1 MTMTEARAAQRIAV
15 AAAALF
21 LAVASFALPAF
32 AQAPPAEPAAAGQL
46 AGRRIAEIRV
56 VKQDGALVAGPPPLS
71 VALDAQYDPALVR
84 ESLKELFRSGRF
96 SDVQAVATEVAG
108 GLRLDFV
115 VIENFY
121 VNQVRVLGLTEPPSE
136 AVAVSVMRLAL
147 GEIYTEAKLREALTR
162 LGQLLE
168 EESLYQAKYDAET
181 TPHPD
186 TRQMDITVSVQPGPR
201 ARIGDNTV
209 TNRTPYTDKRLTE
222 KADLDRGK
230 DAISRRL
237 NRGAERLRNYL
248 VDEGHLDSRVT
259 VTRGAHQPDSS
270 TVTLEMTA
278 VAGPKIRVEI
288 AGARLGRDDRR
299 ELIPIYQEGA
309 VDEDL
314 LREGQRNLAAHYQ
327 SEGYFDAEVTYQRE
341 TQEETQVIRYLVT
354 LGQRRELVGIGVEGN
369 QYFSDTALIERMR
382 IVPAGFLAR
391 GRFSTRMLEDE
402 VDSMR
407 GLYQINGFPDA
418 QVRSEVVQDYLGEQG
433 DLFVRFHVVEGP
445 QTLVADLAIE
455 GNSTLSDDF
464 LLGSVNSQP
473 GTPYSEFNMDGD
485 RSNILVTYF
494 DAGFPD
500 ARVETESAPAGEP
513 NRMKLVYRITE
524 GRQIR
529 IQRVLIDGYHFTR
542 RDRIAQEVEIR
553 PEGPLRQG
561 DVIDTQ
567 RQLYQLGIFNR
578 VQVAPQN
585 PEGTDPSKS
594 VVVLVDEARRYTV
607 AYGGGI
613 EFQRLES
620 ETNPGQTDLSVSP
633 RGLFEIT
640 KNNVL
645 GRAHTLSFK
654 GRASTLQGRGL
665 LAYTAPSFFNR
676 PGLDFLA
683 TALYE
688 QTRDVSTFTAQ
699 RSEAGVQIAHQR
711 RPNTFFYRYVFRRVV
726 VDPDSLRIDPQE
738 IPLQSQP
745 TRVSGPGFTWIR
757 DTRDNPVDA
766 ARGTFHSLDAVVA
779 VEPLGSSASFSRFLL
794 QNSSFHRL
802 GRALIFARS
811 ARFGVQ
817 EPFSD
822 TTATDI
828 PLPERFFAGG
838 GYSIRGFGLN
848 QAGPRDP
855 LTGFPV
861 GGLAVVALNH
871 ELRFPMPL
879 PLPFFY
885 EQLRKLGGAL
895 FYDAG
900 NVFTRVQ
907 DINFRLEPSLAD
919 INSGRLNYFSHTIGF
934 SFRYPTPV
942 GPVRLDLSYLLNPS
956 RFAVDDGMGGT
967 TLDRLPRFQFFLSIG
982 PTF

>member
-1 MTMTEARAAQRIAV
+1 
-15 AAAALF
+15 
-21 LAVASFALPAF
+21 
-32 AQAPPAEPAAAGQL
+32 
-46 AGRRIAEIRV
+46 
-56 VKQDGALVAGPPPLS
+56 
-71 VALDAQYDPALVR
+71 
-84 ESLKELFRSGRF
+84 ELFRSGRF

-115 VIENFY
+115 VTENFY
-121 VNQVRVLGLTEPPSE
+121 VNQVRVIGLDEPPSE
-136 AVAVSVMRLAL
+136 AVAVSVMRLVL
-147 GEIYTEAKLREALTR
+147 GEIYTERKLQEALAR

-181 TPHPD
+181 TLHPD
-186 TRQMDITVSVQPGPR
+186 TQQMDITVTVQPGPR
-201 ARIGDNTV
+201 ARIGDINL
-209 TNRTPYTDKRLTE
+209 TNRTPYTDRRLINR
-222 KADLDRGK
+222 ADLDRGK
-230 DAISRRL
+230 QAISRRL
-237 NRGAERLRNYL
+237 NRSAERLRNYL

-259 VTRGAHQPDSS
+259 VARGAYRPDSN
-270 TVTLEMTA
+270 TVNLEMTA

-288 AGARLGRDDRR
+288 TGARLSSDDRR
-299 ELIPIYQEGA
+299 DLIPIYQEGA

-314 LREGQRNLAAHYQ
+314 LREGQRNLAAHFQ

-341 TQEETQVIRYLVT
+341 TQEETQVIRYQVT
-354 LGQRRELVGIGVEGN
+354 LGQRRELVGIGIEGN

-382 IVPAGFLAR
+382 VVPAGFLAR
-391 GRFSTRMLEDE
+391 GRFSTSMLQDE
-402 VDSMR
+402 VQSMR
-407 GLYQINGFPDA
+407 GLYQLNGFQDV
-418 QVRSEVVQDYLGEQG
+418 QVRSEVIQDYQGEQG
-433 DLFVRFHVVEGP
+433 DMFVRFHVVEGP
-445 QTLVADLAIE
+445 QTLVAELTIE
-455 GNSTLSDDF
+455 GNSALSDDF
-464 LLGSVNSQP
+464 LLGSVNSTP

-485 RSNILVTYF
+485 RNNVLVLYF
-494 DAGFPD
+494 DQGFPD
-500 ARVETESAPAGEP
+500 ARVETESLPAEEP
-513 NRMKLVYRITE
+513 HRMKLVYRVTE
-524 GRQIR
+524 GREIR
-529 IQRVLIDGYHFTR
+529 VQRVLIDGYHYTR
-542 RDRIAQEVEIR
+542 RDRIAQEVEVQ

-585 PEGTDPSKS
+585 PEGTDPTKS
-594 VVVLVDEARRYTV
+594 VVVLVDEARRYTI

-620 ETNPGQTDLSVSP
+620 ETNPGQTALSVSP

-665 LAYTAPSFFNR
+665 LAYTAPSFLNR
-676 PGLDFLA
+676 ESLSFLA

-699 RSEAGVQIAHQR
+699 RSEAGVQIAQQR
-711 RPNTFFYRYVFRRVV
+711 RPNTFFFRYAFRRVV

-745 TRVSGPGFTWIR
+745 TRLSGPGFTWIR

-766 ARGTFHSLDAVVA
+766 ARGTFHSLDAIVA
-779 VEPLGSSASFSRFLL
+779 VKPLGSSASFSRFIL

-802 GRALIFARS
+802 GRTLIFARS
-811 ARFGVQ
+811 TRFGVQ

-822 TTATDI
+822 TAAPDV

-885 EQLRKLGGAL
+885 EHLQKLGGAL

-934 SFRYPTPV
+934 SVRYPTPV

-967 TLDRLPRFQFFLSIG
+967 TLNRLPRFQFFLSIG